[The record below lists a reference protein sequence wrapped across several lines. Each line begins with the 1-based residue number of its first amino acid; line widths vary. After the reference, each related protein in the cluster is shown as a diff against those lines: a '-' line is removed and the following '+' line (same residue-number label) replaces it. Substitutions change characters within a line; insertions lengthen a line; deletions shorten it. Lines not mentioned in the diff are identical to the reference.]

1 MKKRSFPH
9 ILKTATSAL
18 LGLSLITSSMVVGIQ
33 HDHQMHGHGDQQH
46 TGHSHGQHA
55 SHSHAHHG
63 HHHHLH
69 FAGHSIA
76 GEHHDDQINYSDPTF
91 KTSGLSISAN
101 QSLHWSLITFQ
112 ISAPFSGLSIVP
124 AMSLNSQMNH
134 AWLQMLHG
142 IERAAPPVPPPQ
154 VVC

>member
-1 MKKRSFPH
+1 MRSFPH
-9 ILKTATSAL
+9 ILKIATCVL

-33 HDHQMHGHGDQQH
+33 HDHQTHGQGDQQL

-55 SHSHAHHG
+55 SHSDAHHG

-76 GEHHDDQINYSDPTF
+76 GDHHDDQIDYSDPTF
-91 KTSGLSISAN
+91 KTSGTSISAN
-101 QSLHWSLITFQ
+101 QSFHWSLVTFQ
-112 ISAPFSGLSIVP
+112 ISAPLPGMASVHDLSLH
-124 AMSLNSQMNH
+124 AQRH
-134 AWLQMLHG
+134 RAWLPILLG

-154 VVC
+154 VV